1 MDRKDARAHIRK
13 NFEQHR
19 WNDAGDRTRHC
30 IDFAV
35 KRIFSRSTASI
46 SLSIVLFSSL
56 AYAGEEAQATQVS
69 AVMILPFI
77 LLLGA
82 IAVGPFINRHWWEK
96 YYPVVAVGL
105 GLVPVAYYLFVI
117 GNGSRMLQTG
127 IEYVSFIVLIGSLFV
142 VSGGIHIRIKGK
154 STPLANV
161 FLLAI
166 GAVVSNFLGTTG
178 ASMILIRPFL
188 RVNRYRLRGY
198 HVVFFIFVV
207 SNIGGALTPIG
218 DPPLFLGYLKG
229 VPFFWVLEY
238 VWHVWLIAVVS
249 VLGVFWVIDYLSFT
263 KFEAGKRHVA
273 ESELHEDAEVS
284 GMQNIFFLTVILIAV
299 FIERPHFL
307 REALMV
313 AAAAG
318 SYFTTKHEIH
328 KKNDFNFLPIKE
340 VAILFIGIFATMV
353 PALDWLELNAMKIG
367 ITTPG
372 QFYWGTGALSSILDN
387 APTYLNFLSASIGLF
402 VDQNIVAQVQHLVAT
417 HGSDIAALGGNHAE
431 EVRNTFAT
439 LMKYHSDIVA
449 TGTVPLSDIQIS
461 YLIGNHNIYLKAIS
475 IAAVFFGACTYIGNG
490 PNFMVKSIAEQSGVV
505 MPSFFGYI
513 VRYTVPVL
521 IPIYALVWYLFFRS

>member
-1 MDRKDARAHIRK
+1 MK
-13 NFEQHR
+13 NSL
-19 WNDAGDRTRHC
+19 RHGV
-30 IDFAV
+30 FAV
-35 KRIFSRSTASI
+35 TLAPVRVAAK
-46 SLSIVLFSSL
+46 IVLSLMLFCSL
-56 AYAGEEAQATQVS
+56 AFAGEQSHAAEVS
-69 AVMILPFI
+69 PLLIAPFV

-82 IAVGPFINRHWWEK
+82 IALAPFINRHWWEK
-96 YYPVVAVGL
+96 NYPFVAIGL
-105 GLVPVAYYLFVI
+105 GLVPVLYYLFVMR
-117 GNGSRMLQTG
+117 NGSRMLQSG
-127 IEYVSFIVLIGSLFV
+127 MEYISFIALIGSLFV

-188 RVNRYRLRGY
+188 RVNKYRLRGF
-198 HVVFFIFVV
+198 HVVFFIFIV

-238 VWHVWLIAVVS
+238 VWHIWLLALGI
-249 VLGVFWVIDYLSFT
+249 VLTIFFVIDYLSFK
-263 KFEAGKRHVA
+263 KFEASKKHVA
-273 ESELHEDAEVS
+273 ESELHEDAEVT
-284 GMQNIFFLTVILIAV
+284 GMQNVFYLTVIIVAV
-299 FIERPHFL
+299 FIEHPPFL

-318 SYFTTKHEIH
+318 SYFSTKHEIY
-328 KKNDFNFLPIKE
+328 KKNAFNFDPIKE
-340 VAILFIGIFATMV
+340 VAILFLGIFATMV

-372 QFYWGTGALSSILDN
+372 QFYWGTGMLSSVLDN

-402 VDQNIVAQVQHLVAT
+402 VDQNIVVQVQHLVAT
-417 HGSDIAALGGNHAE
+417 HGTDIATIGGNHAE
-431 EVRNTFAT
+431 EVRNTFVT
-439 LMKYHSDIVA
+439 LMKFHSDIVA
-449 TGTVPLSDIQIS
+449 TGSVPLADIQIS

-490 PNFMVKSIAEQSGVV
+490 PNFMVKSIAEQSGVA
-505 MPSFFGYI
+505 MPSFVGYVI
-513 VRYTVPVL
+513 RYAIPVL
-521 IPIYALVWYLFFRS
+521 LPTYGLIWFLFFRS